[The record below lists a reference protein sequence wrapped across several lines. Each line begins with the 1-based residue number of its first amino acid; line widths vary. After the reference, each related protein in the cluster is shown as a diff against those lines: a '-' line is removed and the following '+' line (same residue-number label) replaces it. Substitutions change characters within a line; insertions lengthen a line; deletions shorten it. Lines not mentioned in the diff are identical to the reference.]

1 MRPARPKI
9 HIYLLPGFFF
19 FFSEWET
26 RDLLLAVITLLK
38 EASTSDRSIYY
49 ANYTFKSTANAKP
62 KVESAVIT
70 GARTVSHRSACD
82 KRLKKKKENGKS
94 EEEENAFIQLI

>member
-1 MRPARPKI
+1 MTICPPLALAAEGRATCQAPNS
-9 HIYLLPGFFF
+9 YLSSLRLL

-26 RDLLLAVITLLK
+26 HDLLLAVITSVK

-70 GARTVSHRSACD
+70 GARTVSQERV
-82 KRLKKKKENGKS
+82 R
-94 EEEENAFIQLI
+94 